1 MEYGRKKYTH
11 KLSIRAKFARKL
23 LFTFLPFQEINL
35 YIALS
40 SFYIL
45 GLNIFTLTPSLQTCD
60 ELMSHLLFNLIKLK
74 FPTEQANSQHRHRL
88 N

>member
-23 LFTFLPFQEINL
+23 LFTFLSFQEINL

-60 ELMSHLLFNLIKLK
+60 ELMSYLPFNLTKLK
-74 FPTEQANSQHRHRL
+74 FPTEKTHS
-88 N
+88 